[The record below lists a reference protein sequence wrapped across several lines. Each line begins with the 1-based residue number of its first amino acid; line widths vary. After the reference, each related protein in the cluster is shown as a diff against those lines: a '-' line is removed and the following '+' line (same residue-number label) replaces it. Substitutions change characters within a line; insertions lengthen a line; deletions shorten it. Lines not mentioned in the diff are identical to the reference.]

1 MTHKLLTS
9 GQRRAIGVHDDL
21 VRLSMGV
28 EAPDDLVAD
37 VLQALETACGGS
49 HCRN

>member
-1 MTHKLLTS
+1 
-9 GQRRAIGVHDDL
+9 VHDDL